1 MTIGQQVYSA
11 EYGQEV
17 SIFANTFRLT
27 QVGGYNDSGSDA
39 YLLLINSVTPLAG
52 GENAVQSFKVP
63 AGASF
68 SWEPADGGLTSNF
81 FNLACT
87 WAVSSTPNT
96 YTAAA
101 LDFWVYAQGFDESP

>member
-1 MTIGQQVYSA
+1 MTIGLQVYSA
-11 EYGQEV
+11 EYGQAV
-17 SIFANTFRLT
+17 TINNGPFRLT
-27 QVGGYNDSGSDA
+27 QIGGYNDSGTAA
-39 YLLLINSVTPLAG
+39 YLQLINSVLPLGG

-68 SWEPADGGLTSNF
+68 GWEPSDGGLQSGF
-81 FNLACT
+81 FSLACT

-101 LDFWVYAQGFDESP
+101 FDFWVFAQGFDETP